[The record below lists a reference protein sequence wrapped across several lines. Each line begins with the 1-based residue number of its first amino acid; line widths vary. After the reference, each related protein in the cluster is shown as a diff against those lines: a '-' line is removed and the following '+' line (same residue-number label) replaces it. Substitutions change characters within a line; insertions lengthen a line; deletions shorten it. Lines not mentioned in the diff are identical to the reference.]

1 MTAPIPAGS
10 VEYLT
15 HWLREHR
22 EESTEEALRGR
33 LLEAGHPPADLET
46 AFARL
51 HAEGALLPDAAPP
64 PDAGARRER
73 RRPRLTR
80 WGYLTWAL
88 VVWNTLMTLFVAWFL
103 YSSETGG
110 YAVVCEACSP
120 SERWSMELAA
130 GLALVFGRIFLVVLW
145 VLGLLV
151 LALVLALVWL
161 KRRPTRHRKVE
172 WALASLLVALIVLV
186 GVIFLILF
194 S

>member
-1 MTAPIPAGS
+1 MTAPIPPVS

-22 EESTEEALRGR
+22 EGATEEALRGR
-33 LLEAGHPPADLET
+33 LLEAGHPPADVET

-64 PDAGARRER
+64 PAEPQAGSRLPDAAPPPAEGARRGR
-73 RRPRLTR
+73 RRPRLSR

-88 VVWNTLMTLFVAWFL
+88 VVWNTLMTLIVAWFL

-120 SERWSMELAA
+120 SER
-130 GLALVFGRIFLVVLW
+130 
-145 VLGLLV
+145 
-151 LALVLALVWL
+151 
-161 KRRPTRHRKVE
+161 
-172 WALASLLVALIVLV
+172 
-186 GVIFLILF
+186 
-194 S
+194 